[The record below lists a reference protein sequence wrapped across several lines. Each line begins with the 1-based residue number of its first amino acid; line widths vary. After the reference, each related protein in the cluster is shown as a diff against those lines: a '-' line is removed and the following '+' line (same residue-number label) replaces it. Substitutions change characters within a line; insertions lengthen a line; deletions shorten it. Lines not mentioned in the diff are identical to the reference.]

1 MRGRFSLRYKWQ
13 FQEIVERWECVS
25 EKSAENDVQV
35 LTQGTGWMMVLL
47 AEKGIWENE
56 SLGMGMVEIIYSI
69 WTGRMKGI
77 SETLMEMTR
86 GWVSGSSGTLNH
98 WTWRVLRSVV
108 KTRVAF

>member
-1 MRGRFSLRYKWQ
+1 M
-13 FQEIVERWECVS
+13 S

>member
-1 MRGRFSLRYKWQ
+1 
-13 FQEIVERWECVS
+13 
-25 EKSAENDVQV
+25 
-35 LTQGTGWMMVLL
+35 MMVLL

-86 GWVSGSSGTLNH
+86 GWVSGLSGTLNH

-108 KTRVAF
+108 KTRVAFKNVSIHELTCGENTEQNSRKTSILGT